1 MRSRIVE
8 NLGDV
13 PYDEFLVY
21 LMGPYKSF
29 SIEELVPDD
38 VEFDTADGLLQSWD
52 ETDGTY
58 DHDDVVATLRQVQ
71 SALRTAPGLNA
82 FLAVD
87 IGIDLDELDAATQT
101 IEFARASNV
110 VVFVVPAVGKNLGVG
125 IEAGSVLA
133 DLNDAER
140 ERVVF
145 VHEEGVRSA
154 MIQGIARR
162 WDAAVYSYG
171 DESELVDCIRAFSS
185 NIMYRELRDDLDPK
199 HR

>member
-8 NLGDV
+8 NLGEV

-29 SIEELVPDD
+29 SIEEMVPDD
-38 VEFDTADGLLQSWD
+38 VEFDTSDGLFRSWD
-52 ETDGTY
+52 ETDGMY
-58 DHDDVVATLRQVQ
+58 DHDDVVATLRRVQ
-71 SALRTAPGLNA
+71 GALRTDPGLNA

-87 IGIDLDELDAATQT
+87 VGIDLDEIDAATQT
-101 IEFARASNV
+101 IEFARTSNV
-110 VVFVVPAVGKNLGVG
+110 VVFVVPAVGKNIGVG

-133 DLNDAER
+133 NLDGAGR

-145 VHEEGVRSA
+145 VHEAGVRSA

-162 WDAAVYSYG
+162 WDAAVYSYA
-171 DESELVDCIRAFSS
+171 DESELVDQIRAFTTDL
-185 NIMYRELRDDLDPK
+185 MYRELRGDLDPK